1 MTEYSKS
8 LSIWEKECFSS
19 NRDIIIIGAG
29 LSGLWSAFH
38 LKKIKPSLS
47 ITIIERGLIPSG
59 ASTRNAGFA
68 CFGSLTELLHD
79 VELMG
84 ADKML
89 QLVGMRYQGLQQ
101 IMKTFNPAETGFS
114 LCGGYELVTDK
125 KVTAGRSLHDGMKLI
140 NQLLASVVPTHSTFS
155 FSDDKINEF
164 GFGNVDHLI
173 ENPLEGYLH
182 PGKLC
187 QVLTRCVQAAGV
199 TILNGINVNGYT
211 KSGGRVILHTNK
223 PYEFSASNLLVCTNA
238 FAGSLLPGIDIVQA
252 RGQVL
257 LTNEITNLKFRGTFH
272 ADEGFY
278 YFRNHGNRILLGG
291 ARNEDFDGET
301 SGTMETTSNIQAALE
316 QFLEKYIIPS
326 TPFSISDRW
335 SGIMAMGKEK
345 LPIVKEIEPS
355 VFCSVR
361 MSGMGVA
368 LTPVTGETIA
378 KMMLS

>member
-1 MTEYSKS
+1 M
-8 LSIWEKECFSS
+8 
-19 NRDIIIIGAG
+19 GAG

-47 ITIIERGLIPSG
+47 ITIVERGLIPSG

-101 IMKTFNPAETGFS
+101 IMKTFNPAETDFS
-114 LCGGYELVTDK
+114 LCGGYELITDK
-125 KVTAGRSLHDGMKLI
+125 QLSTGKSLVDGMKLI
-140 NQLLASVVPTHSTFS
+140 NQLLGSVVPAKATFS
-155 FSDDKINEF
+155 FSDSKIKEF
-164 GFGNVDHLI
+164 GFNNVDHLI
-173 ENPLEGYLH
+173 ENTLEGYLH

-187 QVLTRCVQAAGV
+187 QVLTRHVQAAGV
-199 TILNGINVNGYT
+199 TILNGIHVNGYS
-211 KSGGRVILHTNK
+211 KSGDRVILHTNK
-223 PYEFSASNLLVCTNA
+223 PYELSATNLLVCTNA
-238 FAGSLLPGIDIVQA
+238 FAGSLLPGIDIVEA

-257 LTNEITNLKFRGTFH
+257 LTNEIPNLKFRGTFH

-316 QFLEKYIIPS
+316 HFLKKYIIPS

-345 LPIVKEIEPS
+345 LPIVKEIEPN

-368 LTPVTGETIA
+368 LTPVTGELIA
-378 KMMLS
+378 RKMLS